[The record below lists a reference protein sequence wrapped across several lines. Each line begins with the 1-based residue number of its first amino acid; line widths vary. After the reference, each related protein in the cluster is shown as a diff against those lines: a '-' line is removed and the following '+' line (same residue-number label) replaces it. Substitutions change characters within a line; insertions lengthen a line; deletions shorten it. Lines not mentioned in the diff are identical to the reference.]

1 VHSLKKGGETECDYS
16 NDGELAHSCV
26 AVDALCAGYCI
37 LTAQWL
43 SGIVVLLAQREFLN
57 WLHSIGQGASENID
71 EQTLQSEA
79 EVVLLY
85 PRWLRVSVMFPP
97 VFAKCSKHIG
107 NCSSRVLF
115 EHLAASFRVRLACWN
130 VCFC

>member
-1 VHSLKKGGETECDYS
+1 
-16 NDGELAHSCV
+16 
-26 AVDALCAGYCI
+26 
-37 LTAQWL
+37 
-43 SGIVVLLAQREFLN
+43 VLLAQREFLN